1 VDVTEQGRRLDQE
14 NRTGSN
20 PPVSSETEPKA
31 ESQLLDRARRG
42 DTRAYGQLVRVH
54 QDRIYGLVFRMV
66 RDPALAEELT
76 QDVFLKGFRN
86 LSSFREDARFTT
98 WLYRIAV
105 NLCHDQRESLAA
117 RNRGRETSLD
127 SGELGQ
133 LEPPTPTTRPDDAV
147 EATEVAAG
155 FQAGLNALEP
165 MYREAFLLRHQE
177 GLNYG
182 EIAEV
187 LGISQSNAKVRV
199 HRARGMV
206 LEALRS
212 RGFDV

>member
-31 ESQLLDRARRG
+31 ESQLLNRARRG
-42 DTRAYGQLVRVH
+42 DTKAYGQLVRVH

-76 QDVFLKGFRN
+76 QDVFLKAFRS
-86 LSSFREDARFTT
+86 LSSFRGDARFTT

-117 RNRGRETSLD
+117 RNRSKETSLD
-127 SGELGQ
+127 SDELGQ
-133 LEPPTPTTRPDDAV
+133 LEPSTPTTRPDEAM

-165 MYREAFLLRHQE
+165 IYREAFLLRHQE

-199 HRARGMV
+199 HRAREMV